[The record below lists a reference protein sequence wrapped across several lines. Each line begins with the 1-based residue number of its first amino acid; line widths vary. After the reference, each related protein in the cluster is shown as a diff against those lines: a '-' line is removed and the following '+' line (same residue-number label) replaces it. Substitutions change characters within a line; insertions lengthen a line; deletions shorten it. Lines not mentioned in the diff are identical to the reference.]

1 MAILIFKQGLDS
13 ETGSLAYAEPIF
25 HTPSNTL
32 VISGSDSRTYRLA
45 LVDKINTG
53 SIHTTGDF
61 SGSNLLL
68 DGNATI
74 RGNITMGGSGLDF
87 GDASDDNIVFKA
99 DISSSIIPDS
109 NNSFNLGSDAQRWND
124 LYISGAISA
133 SGGHFDFDSDSFIDL
148 NAASRFDV
156 DAGGILSLD
165 STNSIT
171 IGTAQDVP
179 INIDATTFDVDAS
192 STLTLDATRFNI
204 GHVGDSPMDV
214 EVSTLNIG
222 ASGYL
227 HLSSSAT
234 LDVDASGAITING
247 ESTTAI
253 SSSGALSIDSE
264 TGINIGT
271 TTDKPIDIDSS
282 TLDIDASGA
291 ITIDGT
297 STLSIDVDG
306 ATNIN
311 TSVGGIEINSEAG
324 SLTLDGHTGVDID
337 ASNSGKVSIDGAGG
351 IDIGVAADVAID
363 IDSSTLD
370 IDASGAVTV
379 DSTSTISL
387 DGVGNSNFTIDS
399 GNLTINNTTSGD
411 MTLQSAGA
419 IDIDA
424 DGGKINIDGSA
435 GIQIGAE
442 TDVAIDIDSST
453 LDIDSS
459 GAITINGESTTA
471 ISSSG
476 ALSIDSETSINIGT
490 TSDKP
495 VNIDS
500 TTFDVDST
508 DGIRLKSNNGISL
521 EESGVTVMNVDA
533 NQDVTFL
540 REGGSKLDPDVDIV
554 GYLKLGEH
562 GGFIQGALSSSGE
575 ISSSADITTS
585 GLNAGNINVGITGD
599 NEIDTDSGNLTIDSA
614 GGTVT
619 IDDNTIITGDLTVN
633 GTRTFTNTAT
643 LDVADNIININYGGS
658 SVLAGLYANDVTAPN
673 VLSGSILWNGTTD
686 RWIAGQSGSEQTL
699 LLNNGDS
706 IISGSGTNNQIT
718 TFTGTHGVDSSAN
731 LTFDGSVLRV
741 TGEQQITDN
750 LSGSKSASFSD
761 LIITDDASIASL
773 TVTDLTDNRIVL
785 AGGGGELQ
793 DSSRLTFDE
802 TTLYV
807 NGNQNIEGDLSGSLS
822 GSFKNVNVADNLTVD
837 GVVKAEKLNVT
848 SSENILAT
856 FQSTDAAAKIVLKD
870 VDGEGARFSYIGS
883 TDTVGIGQSNTHN
896 HLAIHINDNEQVAIG
911 KGHTIPHAVL
921 DVSGSLIVSG
931 TLETTGD
938 FAGVSGSFK
947 ALKVT
952 DLGDNRVVFVGP
964 NGELEGD
971 GNLRWN
977 GLGLAVTGEISST
990 TSGSFADLSV
1000 SDDAKIASLAV
1011 TDLTSGRVVFTGGGG
1026 ELVDSGDLTWDGTDL
1041 IAAGNMD
1048 AQGSGSFRDVKVT
1061 DNATIDG
1068 VVRAEQLNVTSS
1080 ENVLATFISTD
1091 AAAKIVLKDVDGEG
1105 ARLSYI
1111 GSSDTVG
1118 LGQSNSHNHMA
1129 IHIDNNERVAIGSNH
1144 TIPNAVLDVSG
1155 SFNVS
1160 GSLISRGDS
1169 HLNSGSDTF
1178 IAVTSDIKMGTDD
1191 GMGVDITDAFTV
1203 TGGQIVGSIAAT
1215 NEVISGSAQITAL
1228 GFVSSSIGD
1237 TLQQVTTAGA
1247 STNVATTFSNT
1258 TDSTSKTTGALIVGG
1273 GVGINNTLN
1282 VGGDVIA
1289 FASSDKRLKD
1299 NIKPIEG
1306 ALDKV
1311 SKISG
1316 NTFDWNEEKQNTYK
1330 GKDYGVIAQ
1339 EIKDVM
1345 PELVDTRDN
1354 GYLAV
1359 KYDKIVPLLIESIK
1373 ELKKEIEELKSK

>member
-87 GDASDDNIVFKA
+87 GDAATDNIVFKA

-109 NNSFNLGSDAQRWND
+109 NNSFNLGSNAQRWND

-133 SGGHFDFDSDSFIDL
+133 SGGHFDFDSETFIDL
-148 NAASRFDV
+148 KADSRFDV

-204 GHVGDSPMDV
+204 GVAGDSPMDV

-271 TTDKPIDIDSS
+271 TTDKPIDIDASTFDVDASGALTIDSATSIGIGTTTDKPIDIDASTLDIDASGTLNIDSATSISIGTTVDKPIDVDSSTLDIDASGAITINGESTTAISSSGALSIDSETGINIGTTTDKPINVDSSTLDIDASGHITISGSGASNIDIDAGGNITLDAGTGMFIGTAQDVPIDIDSS

-306 ATNIN
+306 ATNVN
-311 TSVGGIEINSEAG
+311 TSVGNITIDSEAG
-324 SLTLDGHTGVDID
+324 SILVDGHTGVEVT
-337 ASNSGKVSIDGAGG
+337 STNSGNVTIDGKEGIKIQEDGDDVIAVDTNRDVLFSQTGG
-351 IDIGVAADVAID
+351 SEADPDVEISGYFKASAA
-363 IDSSTLD
+363 STLV
-370 IDASGAVTV
+370 GAVTAK
-379 DSTSTISL
+379 STIS
-387 DGVGNSNFTIDS
+387 
-399 GNLTINNTTSGD
+399 
-411 MTLQSAGA
+411 A
-419 IDIDA
+419 
-424 DGGKINIDGSA
+424 
-435 GIQIGAE
+435 
-442 TDVAIDIDSST
+442 
-453 LDIDSS
+453 
-459 GAITINGESTTA
+459 
-471 ISSSG
+471 
-476 ALSIDSETSINIGT
+476 
-490 TSDKP
+490 
-495 VNIDS
+495 
-500 TTFDVDST
+500 
-508 DGIRLKSNNGISL
+508 
-521 EESGVTVMNVDA
+521 
-533 NQDVTFL
+533 
-540 REGGSKLDPDVDIV
+540 
-554 GYLKLGEH
+554 
-562 GGFIQGALSSSGE
+562 
-575 ISSSADITTS
+575 SADITTT

-643 LDVADNIININYGGS
+643 LDVADNIININYGGA

-706 IISGSGTNNQIT
+706 IISGSGVNNQIT
-718 TFTGTHGVDSSAN
+718 TFTATHGVDSSAN
-731 LTFDGSVLRV
+731 LTFDGSNLRL
-741 TGEQQITDN
+741 TGTQEITGN
-750 LSGSKSASFSD
+750 LSGSVSGSFAD
-761 LIITDDASIASL
+761 LKISDDASIASL
-773 TVTDLTDNRIVL
+773 TVTDLTNDRVVIV
-785 AGGGGELQ
+785 GGGGEIE
-793 DSSRLTFDE
+793 DSSNLTFNG
-802 TTLYV
+802 TTLGV
-807 NGNQNIEGDLSGSLS
+807 TGNVTVSAS
-822 GSFKNVNVADNLTVD
+822 GSFNDVKVDDNLTVD
-837 GVVKAEKLNVT
+837 GVVRAEKLNIT

-856 FQSTDAAAKIVLKD
+856 FISTDESAKIIIKD
-870 VDGEGARFSYIGS
+870 SEGQGATISYNG
-883 TDTVGIGQSNTHN
+883 TADTAGFGQATSHN
-896 HLAIHINDNEQVAIG
+896 HLAIHVNDNERVAIG
-911 KGHTIPHAVL
+911 KNHTIPHADL
-921 DVSGSLIVSG
+921 DVSGSMIVSG
-931 TLETTGD
+931 TLETIGTITINNVAADKKVQFKRTGGD
-938 FAGVSGSFK
+938 NLSIEHDASQIYVYNETDTTTLFNIKNNGDVSTSASGSFK
-947 ALKVT
+947 DV
-952 DLGDNRVVFVGP
+952 N
-964 NGELEGD
+964 
-971 GNLRWN
+971 
-977 GLGLAVTGEISST
+977 
-990 TSGSFADLSV
+990 V
-1000 SDDAKIASLAV
+1000 SDNI
-1011 TDLTSGRVVFTGGGG
+1011 
-1026 ELVDSGDLTWDGTDL
+1026 
-1041 IAAGNMD
+1041 
-1048 AQGSGSFRDVKVT
+1048 
-1061 DNATIDG
+1061 TIEG

-1091 AAAKIVLKDVDGEG
+1091 AAAKIVLKDVNGEG
-1105 ARLSYI
+1105 ARLSYV
-1111 GSSDTVG
+1111 GTDDTVG

-1155 SFNVS
+1155 SMIVSGTLESTTITATSASFGRVVGSIGATNGVVS
-1160 GSLISRGDS
+1160 GSSQIDADQTTGWVADVRKQIDAAGLF
-1169 HLNSGSDTF
+1169 SGSSQVNANTITNFDSN
-1178 IAVTSDIKMGTDD
+1178 V
-1191 GMGVDITDAFTV
+1191 VDKL
-1203 TGGQIVGSIAAT
+1203 
-1215 NEVISGSAQITAL
+1215 NELEVQSGSMSTE
-1228 GFVSSSIGD
+1228 
-1237 TLQQVTTAGA
+1237 TLQSVTNNGATSSVQVTI
-1247 STNVATTFSNT
+1247 TNS
-1258 TDSTSKTTGALIVGG
+1258 TDSTSKTNGAFVVSG

-1289 FASSDKRLKD
+1289 FASSDRRLKD

-1330 GKDYGVIAQ
+1330 GRDYGVVAQ
-1339 EIKDVM
+1339 EIKEVM

>member
-1 MAILIFKQGLDS
+1 
-13 ETGSLAYAEPIF
+13 
-25 HTPSNTL
+25 
-32 VISGSDSRTYRLA
+32 
-45 LVDKINTG
+45 
-53 SIHTTGDF
+53 
-61 SGSNLLL
+61 
-68 DGNATI
+68 
-74 RGNITMGGSGLDF
+74 
-87 GDASDDNIVFKA
+87 
-99 DISSSIIPDS
+99 
-109 NNSFNLGSDAQRWND
+109 
-124 LYISGAISA
+124 
-133 SGGHFDFDSDSFIDL
+133 
-148 NAASRFDV
+148 
-156 DAGGILSLD
+156 
-165 STNSIT
+165 
-171 IGTAQDVP
+171 
-179 INIDATTFDVDAS
+179 
-192 STLTLDATRFNI
+192 
-204 GHVGDSPMDV
+204 
-214 EVSTLNIG
+214 
-222 ASGYL
+222 
-227 HLSSSAT
+227 
-234 LDVDASGAITING
+234 VDASGALT
-247 ESTTAI
+247 
-253 SSSGALSIDSE
+253 IDSA
-264 TGINIGT
+264 TSIGIGT
-271 TTDKPIDIDSS
+271 NADKPIDIDS
-282 TLDIDASGA
+282 T
-291 ITIDGT
+291 
-297 STLSIDVDG
+297 
-306 ATNIN
+306 
-311 TSVGGIEINSEAG
+311 
-324 SLTLDGHTGVDID
+324 
-337 ASNSGKVSIDGAGG
+337 
-351 IDIGVAADVAID
+351 
-363 IDSSTLD
+363 
-370 IDASGAVTV
+370 
-379 DSTSTISL
+379 
-387 DGVGNSNFTIDS
+387 
-399 GNLTINNTTSGD
+399 
-411 MTLQSAGA
+411 
-419 IDIDA
+419 
-424 DGGKINIDGSA
+424 
-435 GIQIGAE
+435 
-442 TDVAIDIDSST
+442 T

-521 EESGVTVMNVDA
+521 EESGVTVVSVDA
-533 NQDVTFL
+533 NQDVIFL
-540 REGGSKLDPDVDIV
+540 REGGSKLDPDVEIV

-599 NEIDTDSGNLTIDSA
+599 NEIDTDSGNLTIDSD

-706 IISGSGTNNQIT
+706 IISGSGVNNQIT

-731 LTFDGSVLRV
+731 LTFDGSILRV
-741 TGEQQITDN
+741 TGTQEITSN
-750 LSGSKSASFSD
+750 LSGSASASFAD

-773 TVTDLTDNRIVL
+773 TVTDLTNDRVVI
-785 AGGGGELQ
+785 AGGGGEIE
-793 DSSRLTFDE
+793 DSANLTFDN
-802 TTLYV
+802 TTLGV
-807 NGNQNIEGDLSGSLS
+807 TGNITVSAS
-822 GSFKNVNVADNLTVD
+822 GSFKDVKVTDNVTVD
-837 GVVKAEKLNVT
+837 GVVRAERLNVT

-896 HLAIHINDNEQVAIG
+896 EMAIHINNNEQVAIG
-911 KGHTIPHAVL
+911 KNHTIPHAVL

-952 DLGDNRVVFVGP
+952 DLGDNDVVFVGP

-1000 SDDAKIASLAV
+1000 SDDASIASLTV
-1011 TDLTSGRVVFTGGGG
+1011 TDLTSGSVVFVGGGG
-1026 ELVDSGDLTWDGTDL
+1026 ELLTNYNDLTWNGTTL
-1041 IAAGNMD
+1041 GVT
-1048 AQGSGSFRDVKVT
+1048 GSVSATVTGSFGRV
-1061 DNATIDG
+1061 
-1068 VVRAEQLNVTSS
+1068 
-1080 ENVLATFISTD
+1080 
-1091 AAAKIVLKDVDGEG
+1091 
-1105 ARLSYI
+1105 I
-1111 GSSDTVG
+1111 GS
-1118 LGQSNSHNHMA
+1118 
-1129 IHIDNNERVAIGSNH
+1129 IGSTNG
-1144 TIPNAVLDVSG
+1144 VVSG
-1155 SFNVS
+1155 SSQVDYSALSGINNNIVS
-1160 GSLISRGDS
+1160 AST
-1169 HLNSGSDTF
+1169 DTNQ
-1178 IAVTSDIKMGTDD
+1178 
-1191 GMGVDITDAFTV
+1191 VDMIIND
-1203 TGGQIVGSIAAT
+1203 GSISA
-1215 NEVISGSAQITAL
+1215 NLKGNVISGSAQITAL

-1247 STNVATTFSNT
+1247 STDVATTFSNT

>member
-156 DAGGILSLD
+156 DAGGVLSLD

-271 TTDKPIDIDSS
+271 TTDKPIDIDAS
-282 TLDIDASGA
+282 TFDVDASGA
-291 ITIDGT
+291 LTIDSATSIGIGT
-297 STLSIDVDG
+297 
-306 ATNIN
+306 N
-311 TSVGGIEINSEAG
+311 
-324 SLTLDGHTGVDID
+324 
-337 ASNSGKVSIDGAGG
+337 
-351 IDIGVAADVAID
+351 ADKPID
-363 IDSSTLD
+363 IDST
-370 IDASGAVTV
+370 
-379 DSTSTISL
+379 
-387 DGVGNSNFTIDS
+387 
-399 GNLTINNTTSGD
+399 
-411 MTLQSAGA
+411 
-419 IDIDA
+419 
-424 DGGKINIDGSA
+424 
-435 GIQIGAE
+435 
-442 TDVAIDIDSST
+442 T

-521 EESGVTVMNVDA
+521 EESGVTVVSVDA
-533 NQDVTFL
+533 NQDVIFL
-540 REGGSKLDPDVDIV
+540 REGGSKLDPDVEIV

-599 NEIDTDSGNLTIDSA
+599 NEIDTDSGNLTIDSD

-706 IISGSGTNNQIT
+706 IISGSGVNNQIT

-731 LTFDGSVLRV
+731 LTFDGSILRV
-741 TGEQQITDN
+741 TGTQEITSN
-750 LSGSKSASFSD
+750 LSGSASASFAD

-773 TVTDLTDNRIVL
+773 TVTDLTNDRVVI
-785 AGGGGELQ
+785 AGGGGEIE
-793 DSSRLTFDE
+793 DSANLTFDN
-802 TTLYV
+802 TTLGV
-807 NGNQNIEGDLSGSLS
+807 TGNITVSAS
-822 GSFKNVNVADNLTVD
+822 GSFKDVKVTDNVTVD
-837 GVVKAEKLNVT
+837 GVVRAERLNVT

-896 HLAIHINDNEQVAIG
+896 EMAIHINNNEQVAIG
-911 KGHTIPHAVL
+911 KNHTIPHAVL

-952 DLGDNRVVFVGP
+952 DLGDNDVVFVGP

-1000 SDDAKIASLAV
+1000 SDDASIASLTV
-1011 TDLTSGRVVFTGGGG
+1011 TDLTSGSVVFVGGGG
-1026 ELVDSGDLTWDGTDL
+1026 ELLTNYNDLTWNGTTL
-1041 IAAGNMD
+1041 GVT
-1048 AQGSGSFRDVKVT
+1048 GSVSATVTGSFGRV
-1061 DNATIDG
+1061 
-1068 VVRAEQLNVTSS
+1068 
-1080 ENVLATFISTD
+1080 
-1091 AAAKIVLKDVDGEG
+1091 
-1105 ARLSYI
+1105 I
-1111 GSSDTVG
+1111 GS
-1118 LGQSNSHNHMA
+1118 
-1129 IHIDNNERVAIGSNH
+1129 IGSTNG
-1144 TIPNAVLDVSG
+1144 VVSG
-1155 SFNVS
+1155 SSQVDYSALSGINNNIVS
-1160 GSLISRGDS
+1160 AST
-1169 HLNSGSDTF
+1169 DTNQ
-1178 IAVTSDIKMGTDD
+1178 
-1191 GMGVDITDAFTV
+1191 VDMIIND
-1203 TGGQIVGSIAAT
+1203 GSISA
-1215 NEVISGSAQITAL
+1215 NLKGNVISGSAQITAL

-1247 STNVATTFSNT
+1247 STDVATTFSNT

>member
-271 TTDKPIDIDSS
+271 TTDKPIDVDSS

-291 ITIDGT
+291 ITISG
-297 STLSIDVDG
+297 SGVFDVNAAG
-306 ATNIN
+306 A
-311 TSVGGIEINSEAG
+311 
-324 SLTLDGHTGVDID
+324 LTLDSDTSISIGTDKDKPIDID
-337 ASNSGKVSIDGAGG
+337 A
-351 IDIGVAADVAID
+351 
-363 IDSSTLD
+363 STLD
-370 IDASGAVTV
+370 IDASGNITINGEG
-379 DSTSTISL
+379 STAISSSGAL
-387 DGVGNSNFTIDS
+387 SIDS
-399 GNLTINNTTSGD
+399 ETGINIGTTTD
-411 MTLQSAGA
+411 KP

-424 DGGKINIDGSA
+424 STFDVDASGALTIDSA
-435 GIQIGAE
+435 TSIGIGTNA
-442 TDVAIDIDSST
+442 DKPIDIDSTT

-521 EESGVTVMNVDA
+521 EESGVTVVSVDA
-533 NQDVTFL
+533 NQDVIFL
-540 REGGSKLDPDVDIV
+540 REGGSKLDPDVEIV

-599 NEIDTDSGNLTIDSA
+599 NEIDTDSGNLTIDSD

-706 IISGSGTNNQIT
+706 IISGSGVNNQIT

-731 LTFDGSVLRV
+731 LTFDGSILRV
-741 TGEQQITDN
+741 TGTQEITSN
-750 LSGSKSASFSD
+750 LSGSASASFAD

-773 TVTDLTDNRIVL
+773 TVTDLTNDRVVI
-785 AGGGGELQ
+785 AGGGGEIE
-793 DSSRLTFDE
+793 DSANLTFDN
-802 TTLYV
+802 TTLGV
-807 NGNQNIEGDLSGSLS
+807 TGNITVSAS
-822 GSFKNVNVADNLTVD
+822 GSFKDVKVTDNVTVD
-837 GVVKAEKLNVT
+837 GVVRAERLNVT

-896 HLAIHINDNEQVAIG
+896 EMAIHINNNEQVAIG
-911 KGHTIPHAVL
+911 KNHTIPHAVL

-952 DLGDNRVVFVGP
+952 DLGDNDVVFVGP

-1000 SDDAKIASLAV
+1000 SDDASIASLTV
-1011 TDLTSGRVVFTGGGG
+1011 TDLTSGSVVFVGGGG
-1026 ELVDSGDLTWDGTDL
+1026 ELLTNYNDLTWNGTTL
-1041 IAAGNMD
+1041 GVT
-1048 AQGSGSFRDVKVT
+1048 GSVSATVTGSFGRV
-1061 DNATIDG
+1061 
-1068 VVRAEQLNVTSS
+1068 
-1080 ENVLATFISTD
+1080 
-1091 AAAKIVLKDVDGEG
+1091 
-1105 ARLSYI
+1105 I
-1111 GSSDTVG
+1111 GS
-1118 LGQSNSHNHMA
+1118 
-1129 IHIDNNERVAIGSNH
+1129 IGSTNG
-1144 TIPNAVLDVSG
+1144 VVSG
-1155 SFNVS
+1155 SSQVDYSALSGINNNIVS
-1160 GSLISRGDS
+1160 AST
-1169 HLNSGSDTF
+1169 DTNQ
-1178 IAVTSDIKMGTDD
+1178 
-1191 GMGVDITDAFTV
+1191 VDMIIND
-1203 TGGQIVGSIAAT
+1203 GSISA
-1215 NEVISGSAQITAL
+1215 NLKGNVISGSAQITAL

-1247 STNVATTFSNT
+1247 STDVATTFSNT

>member
-156 DAGGILSLD
+156 DAGGVLSLD

-253 SSSGALSIDSE
+253 SSSGVLSIDSE

-271 TTDKPIDIDSS
+271 TTDKPID
-282 TLDIDASGA
+282 
-291 ITIDGT
+291 
-297 STLSIDVDG
+297 V
-306 ATNIN
+306 
-311 TSVGGIEINSEAG
+311 
-324 SLTLDGHTGVDID
+324 
-337 ASNSGKVSIDGAGG
+337 
-351 IDIGVAADVAID
+351 
-363 IDSSTLD
+363 DSSTLD

-399 GNLTINNTTSGD
+399 GNLTIDTTSTGD
-411 MTLQSAGA
+411 MTLRSAGA

-424 DGGKINIDGSA
+424 AGGKISIDGTG
-435 GIQIGAE
+435 GIDIGVGA
-442 TDVAIDIDSST
+442 DVAIDVDSST
-453 LDIDSS
+453 FDLDAS

-476 ALSIDSETSINIGT
+476 ALSIDSETGINIGT
-490 TSDKP
+490 TTDKP
-495 VNIDS
+495 IDIDASTMTIDTSGELDVRALELDIDVTQAIKIDGTSTLSIDVDGATNINTSVGDISIDS
-500 TTFDVDST
+500 EAGSILVDGHTGVEVTSTNSGNVTIDGKAGVKIQEDGTDV
-508 DGIRLKSNNGISL
+508 IA
-521 EESGVTVMNVDA
+521 VDT
-533 NQDVTFL
+533 NRDVLFSQT
-540 REGGSKLDPDVDIV
+540 GGSESDPDVQIDGYFKASEASTLV
-554 GYLKLGEH
+554 G
-562 GGFIQGALSSSGE
+562 AVTASST
-575 ISSSADITTS
+575 ISASADITTT

-706 IISGSGTNNQIT
+706 IISGSGVNNQIT
-718 TFTGTHGVDSSAN
+718 TFTATHGVDSSAN

-741 TGEQQITDN
+741 TGEQEITHN

-837 GVVKAEKLNVT
+837 GVV
-848 SSENILAT
+848 
-856 FQSTDAAAKIVLKD
+856 
-870 VDGEGARFSYIGS
+870 
-883 TDTVGIGQSNTHN
+883 
-896 HLAIHINDNEQVAIG
+896 
-911 KGHTIPHAVL
+911 
-921 DVSGSLIVSG
+921 
-931 TLETTGD
+931 
-938 FAGVSGSFK
+938 
-947 ALKVT
+947 
-952 DLGDNRVVFVGP
+952 
-964 NGELEGD
+964 
-971 GNLRWN
+971 
-977 GLGLAVTGEISST
+977 
-990 TSGSFADLSV
+990 
-1000 SDDAKIASLAV
+1000 
-1011 TDLTSGRVVFTGGGG
+1011 
-1026 ELVDSGDLTWDGTDL
+1026 
-1041 IAAGNMD
+1041 
-1048 AQGSGSFRDVKVT
+1048 
-1061 DNATIDG
+1061 
-1068 VVRAEQLNVTSS
+1068 RAEQLNVTSS

-1118 LGQSNSHNHMA
+1118 LGQSNTHNQMA

-1155 SFNVS
+1155 SLIVSGTLETTGDFAGVS
-1160 GSLISRGDS
+1160 GSFKALKVTDLTNDRLVVVGPNGELEDDNNLRWNGLGLAVTGEI
-1169 HLNSGSDTF
+1169 NATTSGSFADLSVSDDAK
-1178 IAVTSDIKMGTDD
+1178 IASL
-1191 GMGVDITDAFTV
+1191 TV
-1203 TGGQIVGSIAAT
+1203 TDLTSGRVVFVGGGGELVDSGDLTWDGTTLIAAGNIDAQGSVIATSITGSIAST
-1215 NEVISGSAQITAL
+1215 NGVVSGSSQVDYSALSGINNNIVSASTDTNQVDMIINDGSISANLKGNVISGSAQITAL

-1237 TLQQVTTAGA
+1237 TLQQVTDAGA
-1247 STNVATTFSNT
+1247 TTNVATTFSNA

>member
-1 MAILIFKQGLDS
+1 
-13 ETGSLAYAEPIF
+13 
-25 HTPSNTL
+25 
-32 VISGSDSRTYRLA
+32 
-45 LVDKINTG
+45 
-53 SIHTTGDF
+53 
-61 SGSNLLL
+61 
-68 DGNATI
+68 
-74 RGNITMGGSGLDF
+74 MGGSGLDF

-156 DAGGILSLD
+156 DAGGVLSLD

-271 TTDKPIDIDSS
+271 TTDKPIDIDAS
-282 TLDIDASGA
+282 TFDVDASGA
-291 ITIDGT
+291 LTIDSATSIGIGT
-297 STLSIDVDG
+297 
-306 ATNIN
+306 N
-311 TSVGGIEINSEAG
+311 
-324 SLTLDGHTGVDID
+324 
-337 ASNSGKVSIDGAGG
+337 
-351 IDIGVAADVAID
+351 ADKPID
-363 IDSSTLD
+363 IDST
-370 IDASGAVTV
+370 
-379 DSTSTISL
+379 
-387 DGVGNSNFTIDS
+387 
-399 GNLTINNTTSGD
+399 
-411 MTLQSAGA
+411 
-419 IDIDA
+419 
-424 DGGKINIDGSA
+424 
-435 GIQIGAE
+435 
-442 TDVAIDIDSST
+442 T

-521 EESGVTVMNVDA
+521 EESGVTVVSVDA
-533 NQDVTFL
+533 NQDVIFL
-540 REGGSKLDPDVDIV
+540 REGGSKLDPDVEIV

-599 NEIDTDSGNLTIDSA
+599 NEIDTDSGNLTIDSD

-673 VLSGSILWNGTTD
+673 VLSGSILWNGTAD

-706 IISGSGTNNQIT
+706 IISGSGVNNQIT

-731 LTFDGSVLRV
+731 LTFDGSILRV
-741 TGEQQITDN
+741 TGTQEITSN
-750 LSGSKSASFSD
+750 LSGSASASFAD

-773 TVTDLTDNRIVL
+773 TVTDLTNDRVVI
-785 AGGGGELQ
+785 AGGGGEIE
-793 DSSRLTFDE
+793 DSANLTFDN
-802 TTLYV
+802 TTLGV
-807 NGNQNIEGDLSGSLS
+807 TGNITVSAS
-822 GSFKNVNVADNLTVD
+822 GSFKDVKVTDNVTVD
-837 GVVKAEKLNVT
+837 GVVRAERLNVT

-896 HLAIHINDNEQVAIG
+896 EMAIHINNNEQVAIG
-911 KGHTIPHAVL
+911 KNHTIPHAVL

-952 DLGDNRVVFVGP
+952 DLGDNDVVFVGP

-1000 SDDAKIASLAV
+1000 SDDASIASLTV
-1011 TDLTSGRVVFTGGGG
+1011 TDLTSGSVVFVGGGG
-1026 ELVDSGDLTWDGTDL
+1026 ELLTNYNDLTWNGTTL
-1041 IAAGNMD
+1041 GVT
-1048 AQGSGSFRDVKVT
+1048 GSVSATVTGSFGRV
-1061 DNATIDG
+1061 
-1068 VVRAEQLNVTSS
+1068 
-1080 ENVLATFISTD
+1080 
-1091 AAAKIVLKDVDGEG
+1091 
-1105 ARLSYI
+1105 I
-1111 GSSDTVG
+1111 GS
-1118 LGQSNSHNHMA
+1118 
-1129 IHIDNNERVAIGSNH
+1129 IGSTNG
-1144 TIPNAVLDVSG
+1144 VVSG
-1155 SFNVS
+1155 SSQVDYSALSGINNNIVS
-1160 GSLISRGDS
+1160 AST
-1169 HLNSGSDTF
+1169 DTNQ
-1178 IAVTSDIKMGTDD
+1178 
-1191 GMGVDITDAFTV
+1191 VDMIIND
-1203 TGGQIVGSIAAT
+1203 GSISA
-1215 NEVISGSAQITAL
+1215 NLKGNVISGSAQITAL

-1247 STNVATTFSNT
+1247 STDVATTFSNT

>member
-156 DAGGILSLD
+156 DAGGVLSLD

-271 TTDKPIDIDSS
+271 TTDKPIDVDSS

-291 ITIDGT
+291 ITISG
-297 STLSIDVDG
+297 SGVFDVNAAG
-306 ATNIN
+306 A
-311 TSVGGIEINSEAG
+311 
-324 SLTLDGHTGVDID
+324 LTLDSDTSISIGTDKDKPIDID
-337 ASNSGKVSIDGAGG
+337 A
-351 IDIGVAADVAID
+351 
-363 IDSSTLD
+363 STLD
-370 IDASGAVTV
+370 IDASGNITINGEG
-379 DSTSTISL
+379 STAISSSGAL
-387 DGVGNSNFTIDS
+387 SIDS
-399 GNLTINNTTSGD
+399 ETGINIGTTTD
-411 MTLQSAGA
+411 KP

-424 DGGKINIDGSA
+424 STFDVDASGALTIDSA
-435 GIQIGAE
+435 TSIGIGTNA
-442 TDVAIDIDSST
+442 DKPIDIDSTT

-521 EESGVTVMNVDA
+521 EESGVVAINVDA
-533 NQDVTFL
+533 NQDVSFPQ
-540 REGGSKLDPDVDIV
+540 EGGSKLDPDVDII

-599 NEIDTDSGNLTIDSA
+599 NEIDTDSGNLTIDSD

-706 IISGSGTNNQIT
+706 IISGSGVNNQIT

-731 LTFDGSVLRV
+731 LTFDGSILRV
-741 TGEQQITDN
+741 TGTQEITSN
-750 LSGSKSASFSD
+750 LSGSASASFAD

-773 TVTDLTDNRIVL
+773 TVTDLTNDRVVI
-785 AGGGGELQ
+785 AGGGGEIE
-793 DSSRLTFDE
+793 DSANLTFDN
-802 TTLYV
+802 TTLGV
-807 NGNQNIEGDLSGSLS
+807 TGNITVSAS
-822 GSFKNVNVADNLTVD
+822 GSFKDVKVTDNVTVD
-837 GVVKAEKLNVT
+837 GVVRAERLNVT

-896 HLAIHINDNEQVAIG
+896 EMAIHINNNEQVAIG
-911 KGHTIPHAVL
+911 KNHTIPHAVL

-952 DLGDNRVVFVGP
+952 DLGDNDVVFVGP

-1000 SDDAKIASLAV
+1000 SDDASIASLTV
-1011 TDLTSGRVVFTGGGG
+1011 TDLTSGSVVFVGGGG
-1026 ELVDSGDLTWDGTDL
+1026 ELLTNYNDLTWNGTTL
-1041 IAAGNMD
+1041 GVT
-1048 AQGSGSFRDVKVT
+1048 GSVSATVTGSFGRV
-1061 DNATIDG
+1061 
-1068 VVRAEQLNVTSS
+1068 
-1080 ENVLATFISTD
+1080 
-1091 AAAKIVLKDVDGEG
+1091 
-1105 ARLSYI
+1105 I
-1111 GSSDTVG
+1111 GS
-1118 LGQSNSHNHMA
+1118 
-1129 IHIDNNERVAIGSNH
+1129 IGSTNG
-1144 TIPNAVLDVSG
+1144 VVSG
-1155 SFNVS
+1155 SSQVDYSALSGINNNIVS
-1160 GSLISRGDS
+1160 AST
-1169 HLNSGSDTF
+1169 DTNQ
-1178 IAVTSDIKMGTDD
+1178 
-1191 GMGVDITDAFTV
+1191 VDMIIND
-1203 TGGQIVGSIAAT
+1203 GSISA
-1215 NEVISGSAQITAL
+1215 NLKGNVISGSAQITAL

-1247 STNVATTFSNT
+1247 STDVATTFSNT

>member
-156 DAGGILSLD
+156 DAGGVLSLD

-271 TTDKPIDIDSS
+271 TTDKPIDVDSS

-291 ITIDGT
+291 ITISG
-297 STLSIDVDG
+297 SGVFDVNAAG
-306 ATNIN
+306 A
-311 TSVGGIEINSEAG
+311 
-324 SLTLDGHTGVDID
+324 LTLDSDTSISIGTDKDKPIDID
-337 ASNSGKVSIDGAGG
+337 A
-351 IDIGVAADVAID
+351 
-363 IDSSTLD
+363 STLD
-370 IDASGAVTV
+370 IDASGNITINGEG
-379 DSTSTISL
+379 STAISSSGAL
-387 DGVGNSNFTIDS
+387 SIDS
-399 GNLTINNTTSGD
+399 ETGINIGTTTD
-411 MTLQSAGA
+411 KP

-424 DGGKINIDGSA
+424 STFDVDASGALTIDSA
-435 GIQIGAE
+435 TSIGIGTNA
-442 TDVAIDIDSST
+442 DKPIDIDSTT

-521 EESGVTVMNVDA
+521 EESGVTVVSVDA
-533 NQDVTFL
+533 NQDVIFL
-540 REGGSKLDPDVDIV
+540 REGGSKLDPDVEIV

-599 NEIDTDSGNLTIDSA
+599 NEIDTDSGNLTIDSD

-706 IISGSGTNNQIT
+706 IISGSGVNNQIT

-731 LTFDGSVLRV
+731 LTFDGSILRV
-741 TGEQQITDN
+741 TGTQEITSN
-750 LSGSKSASFSD
+750 LSGSASASFAD

-773 TVTDLTDNRIVL
+773 TVTDLTNDRVVI
-785 AGGGGELQ
+785 AGGGGEIE
-793 DSSRLTFDE
+793 DSANLTFDN
-802 TTLYV
+802 TTLGV
-807 NGNQNIEGDLSGSLS
+807 TGNITVSAS
-822 GSFKNVNVADNLTVD
+822 GSFKDVKVTDNVTVD
-837 GVVKAEKLNVT
+837 GVVRAERLNVT

-896 HLAIHINDNEQVAIG
+896 EMAIHINNNEQVAIG
-911 KGHTIPHAVL
+911 KNHTIPHAVL

-952 DLGDNRVVFVGP
+952 DLGDNDVVFVGP

-1000 SDDAKIASLAV
+1000 SDDASIASLTV
-1011 TDLTSGRVVFTGGGG
+1011 TDLTSGSVVFVGGGG
-1026 ELVDSGDLTWDGTDL
+1026 ELLTNYNDLTWNGTTL
-1041 IAAGNMD
+1041 GVT
-1048 AQGSGSFRDVKVT
+1048 GSVSATVTGSFGRV
-1061 DNATIDG
+1061 
-1068 VVRAEQLNVTSS
+1068 
-1080 ENVLATFISTD
+1080 
-1091 AAAKIVLKDVDGEG
+1091 
-1105 ARLSYI
+1105 I
-1111 GSSDTVG
+1111 GS
-1118 LGQSNSHNHMA
+1118 
-1129 IHIDNNERVAIGSNH
+1129 IGSTNG
-1144 TIPNAVLDVSG
+1144 VVSG
-1155 SFNVS
+1155 SSQVDYSALSGINNNIVS
-1160 GSLISRGDS
+1160 AST
-1169 HLNSGSDTF
+1169 DTNQ
-1178 IAVTSDIKMGTDD
+1178 
-1191 GMGVDITDAFTV
+1191 VDMIIND
-1203 TGGQIVGSIAAT
+1203 GSISA
-1215 NEVISGSAQITAL
+1215 NLKGNVISGSAQITAL

-1247 STNVATTFSNT
+1247 STDVATTFSNT

>member
-156 DAGGILSLD
+156 DAGGVLSLD

-247 ESTTAI
+247 ESTTSI

-271 TTDKPIDIDSS
+271 TTDKPIDVDSS

-291 ITIDGT
+291 ITISG
-297 STLSIDVDG
+297 SGVFDVNAAG
-306 ATNIN
+306 A
-311 TSVGGIEINSEAG
+311 
-324 SLTLDGHTGVDID
+324 LTLDSDTSISIGTDKDKPIDID
-337 ASNSGKVSIDGAGG
+337 ASTF
-351 IDIGVAADVAID
+351 DV
-363 IDSSTLD
+363 
-370 IDASGAVTV
+370 DASGAVTV

-476 ALSIDSETSINIGT
+476 ALSIDSETGINIGT
-490 TSDKP
+490 TTDKP
-495 VNIDS
+495 IDIDASTMTIDTSAELDVRALELDIDVTQAIKIDGTSTLSIDVDGATNINTSVGNISIDS
-500 TTFDVDST
+500 EAGSISVDGHTGVEVTSTNSGNVTIDGKAGVKIQEDGTDV
-508 DGIRLKSNNGISL
+508 IA
-521 EESGVTVMNVDA
+521 VDT
-533 NQDVTFL
+533 NRDVLFSQT
-540 REGGSKLDPDVDIV
+540 GGSESDPDVQIDGYFKASEASTLV
-554 GYLKLGEH
+554 G
-562 GGFIQGALSSSGE
+562 AVTASST
-575 ISSSADITTS
+575 ISASADITTT

-706 IISGSGTNNQIT
+706 IISGSGVNNQIT
-718 TFTGTHGVDSSAN
+718 TFTATHGVDSSAN

-741 TGEQQITDN
+741 TGEQQITHN

-837 GVVKAEKLNVT
+837 GVV
-848 SSENILAT
+848 
-856 FQSTDAAAKIVLKD
+856 
-870 VDGEGARFSYIGS
+870 
-883 TDTVGIGQSNTHN
+883 
-896 HLAIHINDNEQVAIG
+896 
-911 KGHTIPHAVL
+911 
-921 DVSGSLIVSG
+921 
-931 TLETTGD
+931 
-938 FAGVSGSFK
+938 
-947 ALKVT
+947 
-952 DLGDNRVVFVGP
+952 
-964 NGELEGD
+964 
-971 GNLRWN
+971 
-977 GLGLAVTGEISST
+977 
-990 TSGSFADLSV
+990 
-1000 SDDAKIASLAV
+1000 
-1011 TDLTSGRVVFTGGGG
+1011 
-1026 ELVDSGDLTWDGTDL
+1026 
-1041 IAAGNMD
+1041 
-1048 AQGSGSFRDVKVT
+1048 
-1061 DNATIDG
+1061 
-1068 VVRAEQLNVTSS
+1068 RAEQLNVTSS

-1118 LGQSNSHNHMA
+1118 LGQSNTHNQMA

-1155 SFNVS
+1155 SLIVSGTLETTGDFAGVS
-1160 GSLISRGDS
+1160 GSFKALKVTDLGDNDVVFVGPNGELEGDGNLRWNGLGLAVTGEISATT
-1169 HLNSGSDTF
+1169 SGSFADLSVSDDAK
-1178 IAVTSDIKMGTDD
+1178 IASL
-1191 GMGVDITDAFTV
+1191 TV
-1203 TGGQIVGSIAAT
+1203 TDLTSGRVVFVGGGGELVDSGDLTWNGTTLIASGHIDAQGSVIATSITGSIAST
-1215 NEVISGSAQITAL
+1215 NGVVSGSSQVDYSALSGINNNIVSASTDTNQVDMIINDGSISANLKGNVISGSAQITAL

-1247 STNVATTFSNT
+1247 TTDVATTFSNA
-1258 TDSTSKTTGALIVGG
+1258 TDSTSKTTGALVVGG